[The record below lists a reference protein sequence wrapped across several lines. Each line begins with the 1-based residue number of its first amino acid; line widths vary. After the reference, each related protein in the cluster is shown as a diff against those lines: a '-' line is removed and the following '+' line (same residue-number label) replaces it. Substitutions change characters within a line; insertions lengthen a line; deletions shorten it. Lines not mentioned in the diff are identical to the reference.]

1 MNFIHRKSLFSFNN
15 ILFMERN
22 GEYMKKTSLK
32 LLLFSFVM
40 SLLMIIPTNVNAEEI
55 IPVNISVK
63 YGQTE
68 ARRILDMINELRTS
82 PTDAWAWDKTDT
94 KQVAYPGLKELVYD
108 YDLERLAMKRAA
120 EIALSY
126 DHTRPN
132 GQNPF
137 TIYTEEN
144 ITRRDAGENIAVAS
158 PNVYSKAEAVNNGWR
173 EDNEP
178 YAGQGHRR
186 NMLDYK
192 FTCVGVGHVT
202 YNGYDYWVEEF
213 ASRPS
218 INTTETPANDSEQT
232 VTVSVTKSWITNYKT
247 SFDQDS
253 YVLRLGETLTPN
265 ITPIISLI
273 NQLGS
278 VGTVLD
284 TPTVSINDPSIATY
298 SDGKIIGLKEGT
310 TTLTTSLYGLPS
322 TTSATIIVHDCDNH
336 WDGGVITKVPTCIV
350 EGERTY
356 TCAICNNT
364 KIEKIGID
372 ATNHLHSGIRNQKE
386 ASCKE
391 EGYSGDKYCPDCG
404 TKLSSGNTIAKT
416 ENHSWNN
423 GVITKEPT
431 CVETGVKTYTCGICN
446 KTRTENIAKT
456 TEHLHTEIRNKKAA
470 TCGETGYTGDTYC
483 TDCGTKVSS
492 GKTIAKLTTH
502 TWDEGKVTTEPTCTA
517 KGVRTFTCSICAKTK
532 TASIAATGHQHT
544 EIRKKKD
551 ATCGEDGYTGNTYC
565 TDCKKTISYGQTIKK
580 TGNHTWDDGK
590 TTTEPTCTINGITTF
605 TCSVCGKTKTRS
617 IKAAGHSYGEYVVVK
632 EPTSTEKGLKSKTCS
647 VCGKVYSVTLAKTDS
662 SNANIR
668 NTTNSEQNTQTN
680 QYTTKKIKLNR
691 RKLTLKRGKSFKLK
705 VTLTPINSRDK
716 ITYVTSNKK
725 VVKVYRNGRIKALK
739 KGKANITVIS
749 GNKKVI
755 CRVTVK

>member
-1 MNFIHRKSLFSFNN
+1 
-15 ILFMERN
+15 MERN

-32 LLLFSFVM
+32 LLLFSFCM
-40 SLLMIIPTNVNAEEI
+40 SFIMIIPTNVNAEEI

-94 KQVAYPGLKELVYD
+94 KQIAYPGLKELVYD

-126 DHTRPN
+126 EHTRPN

-144 ITRRDAGENIAVAS
+144 ITRLDAGENIAVAS
-158 PNVYSKAEAVNNGWR
+158 PNVYSKAEAVNDGWR

-186 NMLDYK
+186 NMLGYK

-247 SFDQDS
+247 YFDQDS
-253 YVLRLGETLTPN
+253 YVLRLGETVTPN

-273 NQLGS
+273 NQFS

-322 TTSATIIVHDCDNH
+322 ATSATIIVHDCDNH

-350 EGERTY
+350 EGEKTY

-372 ATNHLHSGIRNQKE
+372 ATNHLHSEIRNQKK

-431 CVETGVKTYTCGICN
+431 CAETGVKTYTCGICN

-483 TDCGTKVSS
+483 TDCGKRL
-492 GKTIAKLTTH
+492 A
-502 TWDEGKVTTEPTCTA
+502 
-517 KGVRTFTCSICAKTK
+517 
-532 TASIAATGHQHT
+532 
-544 EIRKKKD
+544 
-551 ATCGEDGYTGNTYC
+551 
-565 TDCKKTISYGQTIKK
+565 YGQTIKK
-580 TGNHTWDDGK
+580 TSNHTWDDGK
-590 TTTEPTCTINGITTF
+590 VTKEPTCTANGVTTF
-605 TCSVCGKTKTRS
+605 TCTTCGKTKTRS

-662 SNANIR
+662 SNATIK

-680 QYTTKKIKLNR
+680 QYTTKKIKLSR

>member
-1 MNFIHRKSLFSFNN
+1 
-15 ILFMERN
+15 MERN

-32 LLLFSFVM
+32 LLLFSFCM
-40 SLLMIIPTNVNAEEI
+40 SFIMIIPTNVNAEEI

-94 KQVAYPGLKELVYD
+94 KQEAYSGLKELVYD

-132 GQNPF
+132 GQGPF
-137 TIYTEEN
+137 TIYTEES
-144 ITRRDAGENIAVAS
+144 ITTWYAGENIAAGS
-158 PNVYSKAEAVNNGWR
+158 TNFYSSAEVVNRGWR
-173 EDNEP
+173 EDTEP

-186 NMLDYK
+186 NMLSYD
-192 FTCVGVGHVT
+192 FNCVGVGHVT

-213 ASRPS
+213 AYRPS
-218 INTTETPANDSEQT
+218 VNTTETPANDSWQT
-232 VTVSVTKSWITNYKT
+232 VTVSVTQSWLKSFKPI
-247 SFDQDS
+247 FDQDS
-253 YVLRLGETLTPN
+253 YILQLGETVTPN
-265 ITPIISLI
+265 ITPVIYLENSWGAI
-273 NQLGS
+273 
-278 VGTVLD
+278 GTVLD

-336 WDGGVITKVPTCIV
+336 WDGGVITKVPTCTK
-350 EGERTY
+350 EGEKKF

-372 ATNHLHSGIRNQKE
+372 ATNHLHSEIRNQKE

-431 CVETGVKTYTCGICN
+431 CAETGVKTYTCGICN

-502 TWDEGKVTTEPTCTA
+502 TWDEGKVTTKPTCTA

-551 ATCGEDGYTGNTYC
+551 ATCGEDGYTGDTYC
-565 TDCKKTISYGQTIKK
+565 TDCGKRLAYGQTIKK

-590 TTTEPTCTINGITTF
+590 VTKEPTCTINGITTF

-662 SNANIR
+662 SNANIK

>member
-1 MNFIHRKSLFSFNN
+1 
-15 ILFMERN
+15 
-22 GEYMKKTSLK
+22 
-32 LLLFSFVM
+32 
-40 SLLMIIPTNVNAEEI
+40 MIIPTNVNAEEI

-253 YVLRLGETLTPN
+253 YVLRLGETVTPN

-273 NQLGS
+273 NQFGPI
-278 VGTVLD
+278 GTLLD

-372 ATNHLHSGIRNQKE
+372 ATK
-386 ASCKE
+386 
-391 EGYSGDKYCPDCG
+391 
-404 TKLSSGNTIAKT
+404 
-416 ENHSWNN
+416 
-423 GVITKEPT
+423 
-431 CVETGVKTYTCGICN
+431 
-446 KTRTENIAKT
+446 
-456 TEHLHTEIRNKKAA
+456 HLHTEIRNKKAA

-483 TDCGTKVSS
+483 TDCGTKISS

-590 TTTEPTCTINGITTF
+590 VTKEPTCTANGVTTF
-605 TCSVCGKTKTRS
+605 TCIVCKKTKTRS
-617 IKAAGHSYGEYVVVK
+617 IKATGHSYGEYVVVK
-632 EPTSTEKGLKSKTCS
+632 EPTTTEKGLKSKTCS
-647 VCGKVYSVTLAKTDS
+647 ACGKVYSVTLAKIS
-662 SNANIR
+662 SSKTTTKTPTTSSQNARTRKI
-668 NTTNSEQNTQTN
+668 
-680 QYTTKKIKLNR
+680 TTKKIKLNR
-691 RKLTLKRGKSFKLK
+691 KKLTLKKGKTFKFK
-705 VTLTPINSRDK
+705 VTLTPINSRDR
-716 ITYVTSNKK
+716 ITYVTSSKK

-739 KGKANITVIS
+739 KGKAKITVIS
-749 GNKKVI
+749 GTKKFV
-755 CRVTVK
+755 CKVTVK

>member
-1 MNFIHRKSLFSFNN
+1 
-15 ILFMERN
+15 
-22 GEYMKKTSLK
+22 MKKTSLK

-40 SLLMIIPTNVNAEEI
+40 SLLMIIPTKVNAEEI

-144 ITRRDAGENIAVAS
+144 ITRLDAGENIAVAS
-158 PNVYSKAEAVNNGWR
+158 GNEYSTAEAVNNGWR

-186 NMLDYK
+186 NMLGYK

-213 ASRPS
+213 ASRLS

-247 SFDQDS
+247 YFDQDS
-253 YVLRLGETLTPN
+253 YVLRLGETVTPN

-322 TTSATIIVHDCDNH
+322 TT
-336 WDGGVITKVPTCIV
+336 
-350 EGERTY
+350 
-356 TCAICNNT
+356 
-364 KIEKIGID
+364 
-372 ATNHLHSGIRNQKE
+372 
-386 ASCKE
+386 
-391 EGYSGDKYCPDCG
+391 
-404 TKLSSGNTIAKT
+404 
-416 ENHSWNN
+416 
-423 GVITKEPT
+423 
-431 CVETGVKTYTCGICN
+431 
-446 KTRTENIAKT
+446 
-456 TEHLHTEIRNKKAA
+456 
-470 TCGETGYTGDTYC
+470 
-483 TDCGTKVSS
+483 
-492 GKTIAKLTTH
+492 
-502 TWDEGKVTTEPTCTA
+502 
-517 KGVRTFTCSICAKTK
+517 
-532 TASIAATGHQHT
+532 
-544 EIRKKKD
+544 
-551 ATCGEDGYTGNTYC
+551 
-565 TDCKKTISYGQTIKK
+565 
-580 TGNHTWDDGK
+580 
-590 TTTEPTCTINGITTF
+590 
-605 TCSVCGKTKTRS
+605 
-617 IKAAGHSYGEYVVVK
+617 
-632 EPTSTEKGLKSKTCS
+632 
-647 VCGKVYSVTLAKTDS
+647 
-662 SNANIR
+662 
-668 NTTNSEQNTQTN
+668 
-680 QYTTKKIKLNR
+680 
-691 RKLTLKRGKSFKLK
+691 
-705 VTLTPINSRDK
+705 
-716 ITYVTSNKK
+716 
-725 VVKVYRNGRIKALK
+725 
-739 KGKANITVIS
+739 
-749 GNKKVI
+749 
-755 CRVTVK
+755 

>member
-1 MNFIHRKSLFSFNN
+1 
-15 ILFMERN
+15 MERN
-22 GEYMKKTSLK
+22 DEYMKKTTLK

-40 SLLMIIPTNVNAEEI
+40 SLLMIIPTKVNAEEI

-108 YDLERLAMKRAA
+108 LERLAMKRAA

-126 DHTRPN
+126 EHTRPN

-144 ITRRDAGENIAVAS
+144 ITRLDTGENIAVAS

-186 NMLDYK
+186 NMLGYK

-218 INTTETPANDSEQT
+218 INTTETPANDNEQT

-247 SFDQDS
+247 YFDQDS

-273 NQLGS
+273 NQFGPI
-278 VGTVLD
+278 GTVLD

-336 WDGGVITKVPTCIV
+336 WDGGVITKVPTCTK
-350 EGERTY
+350 EGEKKF

-372 ATNHLHSGIRNQKE
+372 ATNHLHSEIRNQKE

-416 ENHSWNN
+416 ENHNWNK
-423 GVITKEPT
+423 GVITKKPT
-431 CVETGVKTYTCGICN
+431 CAETGVKTYTCSICS
-446 KTRTENIAKT
+446 KTKTENIAT
-456 TEHLHTEIRNKKAA
+456 TTKHLHTEIRNKKAA

-483 TDCGTKVSS
+483 TDCGKRL
-492 GKTIAKLTTH
+492 A
-502 TWDEGKVTTEPTCTA
+502 
-517 KGVRTFTCSICAKTK
+517 
-532 TASIAATGHQHT
+532 
-544 EIRKKKD
+544 
-551 ATCGEDGYTGNTYC
+551 
-565 TDCKKTISYGQTIKK
+565 YGQTIKK

-590 TTTEPTCTINGITTF
+590 VTKEPTCTANGVTTF
-605 TCSVCGKTKTRS
+605 TCIVCKKTKTRS
-617 IKAAGHSYGEYVVVK
+617 IKATGHSYGEYVVVK
-632 EPTSTEKGLKSKTCS
+632 EPTTTEKGLKSKTCS
-647 VCGKVYSVTLAKTDS
+647 ACGKVYSVTLAKIS
-662 SNANIR
+662 SSKTTTKTPTTSSKNA
-668 NTTNSEQNTQTN
+668 QTSKI
-680 QYTTKKIKLNR
+680 TTKKIKLNR
-691 RKLTLKRGKSFKLK
+691 KKLTLKKGKSFRLK
-705 VTLTPINSRDK
+705 VTLTPADSQDK
-716 ITYVTSNKK
+716 ITYKTSNKK
-725 VVKVYRNGRIKALK
+725 IATVSKTGKIKAKK
-739 KGKANITVIS
+739 KGKVKITVIS
-749 GNKKVI
+749 GKKKAV
-755 CRVTVK
+755 CTVKVK

>member
-1 MNFIHRKSLFSFNN
+1 
-15 ILFMERN
+15 
-22 GEYMKKTSLK
+22 MKKTSLK

-40 SLLMIIPTNVNAEEI
+40 SFLMIIPTNVNAEEI

-126 DHTRPN
+126 EHTRPN

-144 ITRRDAGENIAVAS
+144 ITRLDTGENIAVAS
-158 PNVYSKAEAVNNGWR
+158 PNVYSKAEAVNDGWR

-186 NMLDYK
+186 NMLGYK

-218 INTTETPANDSEQT
+218 INTTETPANDNEQT

-247 SFDQDS
+247 YFDQNS
-253 YVLRLGETLTPN
+253 YVLRLGETVTPN

-273 NQLGS
+273 NQFGA

-336 WDGGVITKVPTCIV
+336 WDGGVITKVPTCTE
-350 EGERTY
+350 EGEKKF

-372 ATNHLHSGIRNQKE
+372 ATNHLHSEIRNQKE

-391 EGYSGDKYCPDCG
+391 EGYTGDK
-404 TKLSSGNTIAKT
+404 K
-416 ENHSWNN
+416 
-423 GVITKEPT
+423 PT
-431 CVETGVKTYTCGICN
+431 CAETGVKTYTCSICS
-446 KTRTENIAKT
+446 KTKTENIAKT
-456 TEHLHTEIRNKKAA
+456 TKHLHTEIRNKKAA

-483 TDCGTKVSS
+483 TDCGTKISS

-551 ATCGEDGYTGNTYC
+551 ATCG
-565 TDCKKTISYGQTIKK
+565 
-580 TGNHTWDDGK
+580 
-590 TTTEPTCTINGITTF
+590 
-605 TCSVCGKTKTRS
+605 
-617 IKAAGHSYGEYVVVK
+617 
-632 EPTSTEKGLKSKTCS
+632 
-647 VCGKVYSVTLAKTDS
+647 
-662 SNANIR
+662 
-668 NTTNSEQNTQTN
+668 
-680 QYTTKKIKLNR
+680 
-691 RKLTLKRGKSFKLK
+691 
-705 VTLTPINSRDK
+705 
-716 ITYVTSNKK
+716 
-725 VVKVYRNGRIKALK
+725 
-739 KGKANITVIS
+739 
-749 GNKKVI
+749 
-755 CRVTVK
+755 

>member
-1 MNFIHRKSLFSFNN
+1 
-15 ILFMERN
+15 
-22 GEYMKKTSLK
+22 MKKTTLK

-144 ITRRDAGENIAVAS
+144 ITRLDAGENIAVAS
-158 PNVYSKAEAVNNGWR
+158 GNEYSTAEAVNNGWR

-186 NMLDYK
+186 NMLGYK

-247 SFDQDS
+247 YFDQDS
-253 YVLRLGETLTPN
+253 YVLRLGETVTPN

-273 NQLGS
+273 NQYS

-336 WDGGVITKVPTCIV
+336 WDGGVTTKVPTCIV
-350 EGERTY
+350 KGERTY

-372 ATNHLHSGIRNQKE
+372 ATKHLHSEIRNQKE

-391 EGYSGDKYCPDCG
+391 EGYTGDKYCPDCG

-416 ENHSWNN
+416 ENHSWNK
-423 GVITKEPT
+423 GVITKKPT
-431 CVETGVKTYTCGICN
+431 CAETGVKTYTCSICS
-446 KTRTENIAKT
+446 KTKTENIAKT
-456 TEHLHTEIRNKKAA
+456 TKHLHTEIRNKKAA

-483 TDCGTKVSS
+483 TDCGTKISS

-532 TASIAATGHQHT
+532 TASIAATGH
-544 EIRKKKD
+544 
-551 ATCGEDGYTGNTYC
+551 
-565 TDCKKTISYGQTIKK
+565 
-580 TGNHTWDDGK
+580 
-590 TTTEPTCTINGITTF
+590 
-605 TCSVCGKTKTRS
+605 
-617 IKAAGHSYGEYVVVK
+617 SYGEYVVVK
-632 EPTSTEKGLKSKTCS
+632 EPTTTEKGLKSKTCS
-647 VCGKVYSVTLAKTDS
+647 ACGKVYSVTLAKIS
-662 SNANIR
+662 SSKTTTKTPTTSSQNA
-668 NTTNSEQNTQTN
+668 QTRKI
-680 QYTTKKIKLNR
+680 TTKKIKLNR
-691 RKLTLKRGKSFKLK
+691 KKLTLKKGKTFKFK
-705 VTLTPINSRDK
+705 VTLTPRNSRDR

-739 KGKANITVIS
+739 KGKAKITVIS
-749 GNKKVI
+749 GTKKFV
-755 CRVTVK
+755 CKVTVK

>member
-1 MNFIHRKSLFSFNN
+1 MSF
-15 ILFMERN
+15 
-22 GEYMKKTSLK
+22 
-32 LLLFSFVM
+32 
-40 SLLMIIPTNVNAEEI
+40 LMIIPTNVNAEEI

-126 DHTRPN
+126 EHTRPN

-144 ITRRDAGENIAVAS
+144 ITRLDTGENIAVAS
-158 PNVYSKAEAVNNGWR
+158 PNVYSKAEAVNDGWR

-186 NMLDYK
+186 NMLGYK

-218 INTTETPANDSEQT
+218 INTTETPANDNEQT

-247 SFDQDS
+247 YFDQDS
-253 YVLRLGETLTPN
+253 YVLRLGETVTPN

-273 NQLGS
+273 NQFGS

-336 WDGGVITKVPTCIV
+336 WDGGVITKVPTCTK
-350 EGERTY
+350 EGEKKF

-372 ATNHLHSGIRNQKE
+372 ATNHLHSEIRNQKE

-416 ENHSWNN
+416 EMEQEKLIQKMNSMDASKRF
-423 GVITKEPT
+423 VPT
-431 CVETGVKTYTCGICN
+431 QEFKDL
-446 KTRTENIAKT
+446 EANIAKSESAYAKLEEKQKALEAAGKAT
-456 TEHLHTEIRNKKAA
+456 VPSADYSEVKAHYDDAQARLEKLIAKQREWLDLGFKPGDGGAMTGLTEQIKEVETEMKYLKGEMKDLEDNGKAMIPTDQYRENTNQLSIMRNKLK
-470 TCGETGYTGDTYC
+470 EYKDLR
-483 TDCGTKVSS
+483 SS
-492 GKTIAKLTTH
+492 MLL
-502 TWDEGKVTTEPTCTA
+502 
-517 KGVRTFTCSICAKTK
+517 
-532 TASIAATGHQHT
+532 
-544 EIRKKKD
+544 
-551 ATCGEDGYTGNTYC
+551 DG
-565 TDCKKTISYGQTIKK
+565 
-580 TGNHTWDDGK
+580 
-590 TTTEPTCTINGITTF
+590 
-605 TCSVCGKTKTRS
+605 
-617 IKAAGHSYGEYVVVK
+617 
-632 EPTSTEKGLKSKTCS
+632 
-647 VCGKVYSVTLAKTDS
+647 
-662 SNANIR
+662 SNLQE
-668 NTTNSEQNTQTN
+668 SEQYQRDGVALSDLTN
-680 QYTTKKIKLNR
+680 RLREYNAER
-691 RKLTLKRGKSFKLK
+691 RSME
-705 VTLTPINSRDK
+705 NSGTD
-716 ITYVTSNKK
+716 ILLY
-725 VVKVYRNGRIKALK
+725 YR
-739 KGKANITVIS
+739 S
-749 GNKKVI
+749 YF
-755 CRVTVK
+755 

>member
-1 MNFIHRKSLFSFNN
+1 
-15 ILFMERN
+15 
-22 GEYMKKTSLK
+22 
-32 LLLFSFVM
+32 M
-40 SLLMIIPTNVNAEEI
+40 SLLMIIPTKVNAEEI

-126 DHTRPN
+126 EHTRPN

-144 ITRRDAGENIAVAS
+144 ITRLDTGENIAVAS
-158 PNVYSKAEAVNNGWR
+158 PNVYSKAEAVNDGWR

-186 NMLDYK
+186 NMLGYK

-218 INTTETPANDSEQT
+218 INTTETPANDNEQT

-247 SFDQDS
+247 YFDQDS
-253 YVLRLGETLTPN
+253 YVLRLGETVTPN

-273 NQLGS
+273 NQFGS

-336 WDGGVITKVPTCIV
+336 WDGGVITKVPTCTK
-350 EGERTY
+350 EGEKKF

-372 ATNHLHSGIRNQKE
+372 ATNHLHSEIRNQKE

-416 ENHSWNN
+416 ENHNWNK
-423 GVITKEPT
+423 GVITKKPT
-431 CVETGVKTYTCGICN
+431 CAETGVKTYTCSICS
-446 KTRTENIAKT
+446 KTKTENIAKT
-456 TEHLHTEIRNKKAA
+456 TKHL
-470 TCGETGYTGDTYC
+470 
-483 TDCGTKVSS
+483 
-492 GKTIAKLTTH
+492 
-502 TWDEGKVTTEPTCTA
+502 
-517 KGVRTFTCSICAKTK
+517 
-532 TASIAATGHQHT
+532 HT

-551 ATCGEDGYTGNTYC
+551 TTCGEDGYTGNTYC
-565 TDCKKTISYGQTIKK
+565 TDCKKTISYGQTITK

-590 TTTEPTCTINGITTF
+590 VTKEPTCTANGVTTF
-605 TCSVCGKTKTRS
+605 TCIVCKKTKTRS
-617 IKAAGHSYGEYVVVK
+617 IKATGHSYGEYVVVK
-632 EPTSTEKGLKSKTCS
+632 EPTTTEKGLKSKTCS
-647 VCGKVYSVTLAKTDS
+647 ACGKVYSVTLAKIS
-662 SNANIR
+662 SSKTTTKTPTTSSKNA
-668 NTTNSEQNTQTN
+668 QTSKI
-680 QYTTKKIKLNR
+680 TTKKIKLNR
-691 RKLTLKRGKSFKLK
+691 KKLTLKKGKTFKFK
-705 VTLTPINSRDK
+705 VTLTPINSRDR

-739 KGKANITVIS
+739 KGKAKITVIS
-749 GNKKVI
+749 GTKKFV
-755 CRVTVK
+755 CKVTVK

>member
-1 MNFIHRKSLFSFNN
+1 
-15 ILFMERN
+15 MERN

-32 LLLFSFVM
+32 LLLFSFCM
-40 SLLMIIPTNVNAEEI
+40 SFIMIIPTNVNAEEI

-144 ITRRDAGENIAVAS
+144 ITRWDTGENIAVAS

-253 YVLRLGETLTPN
+253 YVLRLGETVTPN
-265 ITPIISLI
+265 ITPVISLI
-273 NQLGS
+273 NQFGPI
-278 VGTVLD
+278 GTVLD

-336 WDGGVITKVPTCIV
+336 WNQGVITKVPTCIV
-350 EGERTY
+350 EGEKTY

-372 ATNHLHSGIRNQKE
+372 ATNHLHSEIRNQKE

-431 CVETGVKTYTCGICN
+431 CAETGVKTYTCGICN

-483 TDCGTKVSS
+483 TDCGKRL
-492 GKTIAKLTTH
+492 A
-502 TWDEGKVTTEPTCTA
+502 
-517 KGVRTFTCSICAKTK
+517 
-532 TASIAATGHQHT
+532 
-544 EIRKKKD
+544 
-551 ATCGEDGYTGNTYC
+551 
-565 TDCKKTISYGQTIKK
+565 YGQTIKK

>member
-1 MNFIHRKSLFSFNN
+1 
-15 ILFMERN
+15 
-22 GEYMKKTSLK
+22 MKKTSLK
-32 LLLFSFVM
+32 LLLFSFCM
-40 SLLMIIPTNVNAEEI
+40 SFIMIIPTNVNAEEI

-126 DHTRPN
+126 EHTRPN

-144 ITRRDAGENIAVAS
+144 ITRLDTGENIAVAS

-186 NMLDYK
+186 NMLGYK

-247 SFDQDS
+247 YFDQNS
-253 YVLRLGETLTPN
+253 YVLRLGETVTPN

-273 NQLGS
+273 NQFGS

-336 WDGGVITKVPTCIV
+336 WDGGVITKVPTCTK
-350 EGERTY
+350 EGEKKF

-372 ATNHLHSGIRNQKE
+372 ATNHLHSEIRNQKE

-483 TDCGTKVSS
+483 TDCGKRL
-492 GKTIAKLTTH
+492 A
-502 TWDEGKVTTEPTCTA
+502 
-517 KGVRTFTCSICAKTK
+517 
-532 TASIAATGHQHT
+532 
-544 EIRKKKD
+544 
-551 ATCGEDGYTGNTYC
+551 
-565 TDCKKTISYGQTIKK
+565 YGQTIKK

-605 TCSVCGKTKTRS
+605 TCTTCGKTKTRS

-662 SNANIR
+662 SNANIK

>member
-15 ILFMERN
+15 ILFMESN

-40 SLLMIIPTNVNAEEI
+40 SLLMIIPTKVNAEEI

-144 ITRRDAGENIAVAS
+144 ITRLDAGENIAVAS
-158 PNVYSKAEAVNNGWR
+158 GNEYSTAEAVNNGWR

-186 NMLDYK
+186 NMLGYK

-247 SFDQDS
+247 YFDQDS
-253 YVLRLGETLTPN
+253 YVLRLGETVTPN

-364 KIEKIGID
+364 KIEKIGIN
-372 ATNHLHSGIRNQKE
+372 ATKHLHSEIRNQKE

-391 EGYSGDKYCPDCG
+391 EGYTGDKYCTDCG

-416 ENHSWNN
+416 ENHSWNK
-423 GVITKEPT
+423 GVITKKPT
-431 CVETGVKTYTCGICN
+431 CAETGVKTYTCSICS
-446 KTRTENIAKT
+446 KTKTENIAKT
-456 TEHLHTEIRNKKAA
+456 TKHLHTEIRNKKAA

-483 TDCGTKVSS
+483 TDCGTKISS

-532 TASIAATGHQHT
+532 TASIAATGH
-544 EIRKKKD
+544 
-551 ATCGEDGYTGNTYC
+551 
-565 TDCKKTISYGQTIKK
+565 
-580 TGNHTWDDGK
+580 
-590 TTTEPTCTINGITTF
+590 
-605 TCSVCGKTKTRS
+605 
-617 IKAAGHSYGEYVVVK
+617 SYGEYVVVK
-632 EPTSTEKGLKSKTCS
+632 EPTTTEKGLKSKTCS
-647 VCGKVYSVTLAKTDS
+647 ACGKVYSVTLAKIS
-662 SNANIR
+662 SSKTTTKTPTTSSQNA
-668 NTTNSEQNTQTN
+668 QTSKI
-680 QYTTKKIKLNR
+680 TTKKIKLNR
-691 RKLTLKRGKSFKLK
+691 KKLTLKKGKTFKFK
-705 VTLTPINSRDK
+705 VTLTPRNSRDR

-739 KGKANITVIS
+739 KGKAKITVIS
-749 GNKKVI
+749 GTKKFV
-755 CRVTVK
+755 CKVTVK

>member
-1 MNFIHRKSLFSFNN
+1 
-15 ILFMERN
+15 
-22 GEYMKKTSLK
+22 MKKTSLK

-40 SLLMIIPTNVNAEEI
+40 SLLMIIPTKVNAEEI

-94 KQVAYPGLKELVYD
+94 TQIAYPGLKELVYD
-108 YDLERLAMKRAA
+108 YDLEKLAMKRAA

-137 TIYTEEN
+137 TIYTEGN
-144 ITRRDAGENIAVAS
+144 ITRLDAGENIAVAS

-186 NMLDYK
+186 NMLGYK

-218 INTTETPANDSEQT
+218 INTTETPANDSEQI

-247 SFDQDS
+247 YFDQDS
-253 YVLRLGETLTPN
+253 YVLRLGETVTPN

-273 NQLGS
+273 NQFGA

-336 WDGGVITKVPTCIV
+336 WDGGVITKVPTCIE
-350 EGERTY
+350 EGEKKF
-356 TCAICNNT
+356 TCTICNNT
-364 KIEKIGID
+364 KFEKIGID
-372 ATNHLHSGIRNQKE
+372 ATNHLHSEIRNQKE

-391 EGYSGDKYCPDCG
+391 EGYTGDKYCPDCG

-416 ENHSWNN
+416 ENHSWNK
-423 GVITKEPT
+423 GVITKKPT
-431 CVETGVKTYTCGICN
+431 CAETGVKTYTCSICS
-446 KTRTENIAKT
+446 KTKTENIAKT
-456 TEHLHTEIRNKKAA
+456 TKHLHTEIRNKKAA

-483 TDCGTKVSS
+483 TDCGTKISS

-517 KGVRTFTCSICAKTK
+517 KGVKTFTCSICAKTK

-551 ATCGEDGYTGNTYC
+551 ATC
-565 TDCKKTISYGQTIKK
+565 
-580 TGNHTWDDGK
+580 
-590 TTTEPTCTINGITTF
+590 
-605 TCSVCGKTKTRS
+605 
-617 IKAAGHSYGEYVVVK
+617 
-632 EPTSTEKGLKSKTCS
+632 TEKGLKSKTCS
-647 VCGKVYSVTLAKTDS
+647 ACGKVYSVTLAKIS
-662 SNANIR
+662 SSKTTTKTPTTSSQNARTRKI
-668 NTTNSEQNTQTN
+668 
-680 QYTTKKIKLNR
+680 TTKKIKLNR
-691 RKLTLKRGKSFKLK
+691 KKLTLKKGKTFKFK
-705 VTLTPINSRDK
+705 VTLTPINSRDR

-739 KGKANITVIS
+739 KGKAKITVIS
-749 GNKKVI
+749 GTKKFV
-755 CRVTVK
+755 CKVTVK

>member
-1 MNFIHRKSLFSFNN
+1 
-15 ILFMERN
+15 
-22 GEYMKKTSLK
+22 MKKTSLK

-40 SLLMIIPTNVNAEEI
+40 SLLMIIPTKVNAEEI

-158 PNVYSKAEAVNNGWR
+158 PNVYSKAEAVNDGWR

-186 NMLDYK
+186 NMLGYK

-247 SFDQDS
+247 YFDQDS
-253 YVLRLGETLTPN
+253 YVLRLGETVTPN

-273 NQLGS
+273 NQFGPI
-278 VGTVLD
+278 GTLLD

-356 TCAICNNT
+356 TCTICNNT
-364 KIEKIGID
+364 KVEKIGID
-372 ATNHLHSGIRNQKE
+372 ATNHLHSEIRNQKE

-416 ENHSWNN
+416 ENHNWNK
-423 GVITKEPT
+423 GVITKKPT
-431 CVETGVKTYTCGICN
+431 CAETGVKTYTC
-446 KTRTENIAKT
+446 
-456 TEHLHTEIRNKKAA
+456 
-470 TCGETGYTGDTYC
+470 
-483 TDCGTKVSS
+483 
-492 GKTIAKLTTH
+492 
-502 TWDEGKVTTEPTCTA
+502 
-517 KGVRTFTCSICAKTK
+517 SICSKTK
-532 TASIAATGHQHT
+532 TEKSIAATGHQHT

-565 TDCKKTISYGQTIKK
+565 TDCKKTISYGQAITK

-590 TTTEPTCTINGITTF
+590 VTKEPTCTANGVTTF
-605 TCSVCGKTKTRS
+605 TCIVCKKTKTRS
-617 IKAAGHSYGEYVVVK
+617 IKATGHSYGEYVVVK
-632 EPTSTEKGLKSKTCS
+632 EPTTTEKGLKSKTCS
-647 VCGKVYSVTLAKTDS
+647 ACGKVYSVTLAKIS
-662 SNANIR
+662 SSKTTTKTPTTLSKNA
-668 NTTNSEQNTQTN
+668 QTSKI
-680 QYTTKKIKLNR
+680 TTKKIKLNR
-691 RKLTLKRGKSFKLK
+691 KKLTLKKGKTFKFK
-705 VTLTPINSRDK
+705 VTLTPINSRDR

-739 KGKANITVIS
+739 KGKAKITVIS
-749 GNKKVI
+749 GTKKFV
-755 CRVTVK
+755 CKVTVK

>member
-1 MNFIHRKSLFSFNN
+1 
-15 ILFMERN
+15 
-22 GEYMKKTSLK
+22 
-32 LLLFSFVM
+32 M
-40 SLLMIIPTNVNAEEI
+40 SLLMIIPTKVNAEEI

-144 ITRRDAGENIAVAS
+144 ITRQDTGENIAVAS
-158 PNVYSKAEAVNNGWR
+158 PTVYSKAEAVNNGWR

-253 YVLRLGETLTPN
+253 YVLRLGETVTPN
-265 ITPIISLI
+265 ITPILSLI
-273 NQLGS
+273 NQFGPI
-278 VGTVLD
+278 GTVLD

-336 WDGGVITKVPTCIV
+336 WNKGVITKAPTCIG
-350 EGERTY
+350 EGENKF
-356 TCAICNNT
+356 TCTICNNT
-364 KIEKIGID
+364 KIEKIDVD
-372 ATNHLHSGIRNQKE
+372 ATNHLHSEIRNQKE

-416 ENHSWNN
+416 ENHSWNK
-423 GVITKEPT
+423 GVITKKPT
-431 CVETGVKTYTCGICN
+431 CAKEGVKTYTCSICS
-446 KTRTENIAKT
+446 KTKTENIAKT

-483 TDCGTKVSS
+483 TDCGTKISS
-492 GKTIAKLTTH
+492 GTS
-502 TWDEGKVTTEPTCTA
+502 
-517 KGVRTFTCSICAKTK
+517 R
-532 TASIAATGHQHT
+532 
-544 EIRKKKD
+544 
-551 ATCGEDGYTGNTYC
+551 
-565 TDCKKTISYGQTIKK
+565 
-580 TGNHTWDDGK
+580 
-590 TTTEPTCTINGITTF
+590 
-605 TCSVCGKTKTRS
+605 
-617 IKAAGHSYGEYVVVK
+617 YVPQS
-632 EPTSTEKGLKSKTCS
+632 ESSGLCFP
-647 VCGKVYSVTLAKTDS
+647 L
-662 SNANIR
+662 
-668 NTTNSEQNTQTN
+668 E
-680 QYTTKKIKLNR
+680 
-691 RKLTLKRGKSFKLK
+691 
-705 VTLTPINSRDK
+705 
-716 ITYVTSNKK
+716 
-725 VVKVYRNGRIKALK
+725 
-739 KGKANITVIS
+739 
-749 GNKKVI
+749 
-755 CRVTVK
+755 